1 MFRAARYSCPMEWM
15 LQVVDEFDDWLSALR
30 HQALGFYCE
39 IGMTLAG
46 IAAMAA
52 MIAAAMSGA
61 NALLIATAVGLLGA
75 AAFLKLQGLL
85 RA

>member
-1 MFRAARYSCPMEWM
+1 MEWM
-15 LQVVDEFDDWLSALR
+15 LQVVDEFDDAVGALR
-30 HQALGFYCE
+30 HQAMGFYCE

-52 MIAAAMSGA
+52 MIGAALSGA
-61 NALLIATAVGLLGA
+61 NALLIATAVGLLGS
-75 AAFLKLQGLL
+75 AAFLKVQGLL